1 MGATKSNDLLLLG
14 MLTALA
20 WKITDLTLISSLSGA
35 VFGTA
40 LIFVFPSL
48 MYRGA
53 IKALGDK
60 ATNSQKREA
69 KFAMIVNLVGIVVA
83 GIGTRMS
90 LLGTGRGH

>member
-1 MGATKSNDLLLLG
+1 
-14 MLTALA
+14 
-20 WKITDLTLISSLSGA
+20 
-35 VFGTA
+35 
-40 LIFVFPSL
+40 

-60 ATNSQKREA
+60 ATNSQKWEA